1 MNSTSLAAIEKKKR
15 NRPVG
20 YVDDFDSGFL
30 STRQKRRFMLLPQE
44 HTVMVQQ
51 TSKWGQIFLLSLVGL
66 GATAF
71 TTAWFY
77 RIDEVITVQGR
88 LVPQKGGV
96 EVKSPVGGQLAEL
109 MVSSG
114 DQVSK
119 GDLLLRYDV
128 LAAKDQ
134 EVTLKRQ
141 LELEQD
147 RIEDQLRSN
156 TQRQETLQ
164 RNISLTRQILE
175 RLKPL
180 EADGAISELQLLQE
194 ANRLETLRDE
204 LIQLQ
209 TQREELQIDSRS
221 RSEQLQGQLNQLLNQ
236 LRNEVVKAP
245 ISGTVFDLAP
255 DNNRYV
261 TTTAEPLMKIVPTGQ
276 LGGEVN
282 VVNQD
287 IGFIRPGKQVKVRV
301 NSFPYTEYGEID
313 GRINRIGA
321 DALPPNELI
330 RSYHF
335 PVDLSLERSTLE
347 TRDGTTIPLQAGM
360 TITTNLKLRDRRL
373 IELLGDLFNDRGES
387 LKRLR
392 QP

>member
-1 MNSTSLAAIEKKKR
+1 
-15 NRPVG
+15 
-20 YVDDFDSGFL
+20 
-30 STRQKRRFMLLPQE
+30 MLLPQE
-44 HTVMVQQ
+44 HTVMVRQ

-96 EVKSPVGGQLAEL
+96 EVKSPVSGQLSQV
-109 MVSSG
+109 MVGNG
-114 DQVSK
+114 DQVAK

-128 LAAKDQ
+128 VAAKDQ
-134 EVTLKRQ
+134 EVTLTRQ
-141 LELEQD
+141 LKLEKD

-156 TQRQETLQ
+156 DQRQETLQ
-164 RNISLTRQILE
+164 RNIRFTEQILD

-180 EADGAISELQLLQE
+180 EKAGAISELQILQE
-194 ANRLETLRDE
+194 ANRLETQRDE
-204 LIQLQ
+204 LIQIQ
-209 TQREELQIDSRS
+209 TQREELRNDSLS
-221 RSEQLQGQLNQLLNQ
+221 RSEELQGQLNQLRNQ

-255 DNNRYV
+255 DNDRYV
-261 TTTAEPLMKIVPTGQ
+261 TTTAEPLMKIVPSGQ
-276 LGGEVN
+276 LGGEVS
-282 VVNQD
+282 VSNQD
-287 IGFIRPGKQVKVRV
+287 IGFIRPGQKVQVRV

-313 GRINRIGA
+313 GQINRIGA
-321 DALPPNELI
+321 DALPPTDLI

-335 PVDLSLERSTLE
+335 PVDLSLERSSLE
-347 TRDGTTIPLQAGM
+347 TRDGTPITLQAGM